1 MAPLGVANPYA
12 RPQSDPSQQPLSAE
26 AGPALRRATRA
37 LVVLLV
43 LGLCVRLGGI
53 FFDLRLDSWLRAA
66 EFGLEED
73 ASPWRAG
80 LGRTLGARWL
90 SWVLA
95 VPAWWL
101 WTWTAQRAARGH
113 GLELRH
119 GGLAAV
125 GWWFVPIANLFMP
138 LRVLAELW
146 CAAADPR
153 PVAWRRQSFPS
164 WIVLWWLS
172 LLAIPM
178 LGAALV
184 EQVAD
189 FFLGGVFD
197 DSVTAARMHAIIRRD
212 VALNGLVLVA
222 GGLALVIVTRISAG
236 LLEGP
241 R

>member
-1 MAPLGVANPYA
+1 M
-12 RPQSDPSQQPLSAE
+12 
-26 AGPALRRATRA
+26 
-37 LVVLLV
+37 
-43 LGLCVRLGGI
+43 
-53 FFDLRLDSWLRAA
+53 
-66 EFGLEED
+66 
-73 ASPWRAG
+73 
-80 LGRTLGARWL
+80 
-90 SWVLA
+90 
-95 VPAWWL
+95 
-101 WTWTAQRAARGH
+101 
-113 GLELRH
+113 
-119 GGLAAV
+119 

-184 EQVAD
+184 EQIAD
-189 FFLGGVFD
+189 FFLGGVVD
-197 DSVTAARMHAIIRRD
+197 DSVVAAQMHAIIRRD

-222 GGLALVIVTRISAG
+222 GGLALVIVTRISSG